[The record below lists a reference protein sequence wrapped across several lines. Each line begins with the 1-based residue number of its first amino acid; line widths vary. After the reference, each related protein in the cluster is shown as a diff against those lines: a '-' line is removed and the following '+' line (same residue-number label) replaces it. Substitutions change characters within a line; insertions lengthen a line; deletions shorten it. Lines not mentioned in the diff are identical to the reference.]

1 MVNVSVN
8 GRENQ
13 TNVTRLLPD
22 TEYSVTVV
30 VVDMNGQT
38 SLPSIR
44 VVASTAQIGIIC
56 LYELIFHY
64 FILAM
69 YL

>member
-8 GRENQ
+8 GSENQ
-13 TNVTRLLPD
+13 TNVTGLLPD

-30 VVDMNGQT
+30 AVDMNEQT

-44 VVASTAQIGIIC
+44 VVASTAQIGIIVC
-56 LYELIFHY
+56 INLH
-64 FILAM
+64 
-69 YL
+69 